1 MPSVVP
7 FRGDYGFHDSLSALK
22 RIQEDENLHAHNIA
36 TGIMHDPSGTTPLS
50 NVNTQGFDP
59 NQGVVNTLQED
70 RVSISSQEDTPNTS
84 RVNLTEEA
92 SKLKEDEQ
100 YYRAN
105 AKAIKVQN
113 DTLGSLLDLK
123 A

>member
-22 RIQEDENLHAHNIA
+22 RIQEDMNFHAHNIA
-36 TGIMHDPSGTTPLS
+36 
-50 NVNTQGFDP
+50 NANTQGFNP
-59 NQGVVNTLQED
+59 NQTLQED
-70 RVSISSQEDTPNTS
+70 RVSISSQENTPENQS
-84 RVNLTEEA
+84 RVNLAEEA

-100 YYRAN
+100 YYKAN

-113 DTLGSLLDLK
+113 DTLGSMLDLK
-123 A
+123 I

>member
-22 RIQEDENLHAHNIA
+22 RIQEDMNLRAHNIA
-36 TGIMHDPSGTTPLS
+36 NS
-50 NVNTQGFDP
+50 NTQEFDP
-59 NQGVVNTLQED
+59 NQGNTLQED
-70 RVSISSQEDTPNTS
+70 KVSISSQENTPNPS

-92 SKLKEDEQ
+92 SRLKEDEQ
-100 YYRAN
+100 YYKAN

-113 DTLGSLLDLK
+113 DTLGSMLDLK
-123 A
+123 V

>member
-7 FRGDYGFHDSLSALK
+7 FRGDYGFHNSLSALK
-22 RIQEDENLHAHNIA
+22 RIQEDMNLHAHNIA

-50 NVNTQGFDP
+50 NANTQGFNP
-59 NQGVVNTLQED
+59 NQGNTLQED
-70 RVSISSQEDTPNTS
+70 KVSISSQEDAPENQS
-84 RVNLTEEA
+84 RVNLAGEA

>member
-36 TGIMHDPSGTTPLS
+36 NT
-50 NVNTQGFDP
+50 NTQGFNP

-70 RVSISSQEDTPNTS
+70 KVSISSQEDAPENQS
-84 RVNLTEEA
+84 RVNLAEEA

-100 YYRAN
+100 YYKAN

-113 DTLGSLLDLK
+113 DTLGSMLDLK